1 MRRGF
6 ALIEVVIAGVILAV
20 GLAGGLAGI
29 INVSMRA
36 MEMQRRGEAEVIASS
51 LLDGLLSQVL
61 VDGVTEFPKLNA
73 TSGRLNATSGRFDP
87 PFEDWEFEVLIDP
100 EGLGDPYTVTALVRD
115 ARGQAY
121 TAETRI
127 APRLGEDPNPD
138 RRPPE
143 PFDRQ
148 SAYEK
153 DEEAPVAP

>member
-1 MRRGF
+1 
-6 ALIEVVIAGVILAV
+6 
-20 GLAGGLAGI
+20 
-29 INVSMRA
+29 MRA

-73 TSGRLNATSGRFDP
+73 TSGRFDP

-121 TAETRI
+121 SVETRI

-153 DEEAPVAP
+153 DEEAAVAP

>member
-20 GLAGGLAGI
+20 GLAGI
-29 INVSMRA
+29 INVSMRS
-36 MEMQRRGEAEVIASS
+36 MDMQRRGESEVIASS

-73 TSGRLNATSGRFDP
+73 TSGRFDA
-87 PFEDWEFEVLIDP
+87 PFEDWEFEILIDP
-100 EGLGDPYTVTALVRD
+100 EGLGDPYTVTAMVRD

-121 TAETRI
+121 TVETRI

-148 SAYEK
+148 SAYGK
-153 DEEAPVAP
+153 DEEAAVAP

>member
-20 GLAGGLAGI
+20 GLAGI

-73 TSGRLNATSGRFDP
+73 TSGRFDP
-87 PFEDWEFEVLIDP
+87 PFEDWEWELVIDKQ
-100 EGLGDPYTVTALVRD
+100 GAGDPYRVMAIARDRDGAEFRVETLMAARPENTEEPQRAPTAP
-115 ARGQAY
+115 
-121 TAETRI
+121 I
-127 APRLGEDPNPD
+127 
-138 RRPPE
+138 
-143 PFDRQ
+143 DRQ
-148 SAYEK
+148 ARY
-153 DEEAPVAP
+153 DELP

>member
-20 GLAGGLAGI
+20 GLAGI

-36 MEMQRRGEAEVIASS
+36 MDMQRRGEAEVIASS

-73 TSGRLNATSGRFDP
+73 TSGRFDA
-87 PFEDWEFEVLIDP
+87 PFEDWEFEILIDP
-100 EGLGDPYTVTALVRD
+100 EGLGDPYTVTAMVRD
-115 ARGQAY
+115 ARGQSY
-121 TAETRI
+121 SVETRI

-143 PFDRQ
+143 PLDRQ
-148 SAYEK
+148 SAFGK
-153 DEEAPVAP
+153 DEEAAVAP

>member
-20 GLAGGLAGI
+20 GLAGI

-36 MEMQRRGEAEVIASS
+36 MDMQRRGESEVIASS

-61 VDGVTEFPKLNA
+61 VDGVIEFPKLNA
-73 TSGRLNATSGRFDP
+73 TSGRFDA

-100 EGLGDPYTVTALVRD
+100 EGLGDPYTVTAMVRD

-121 TAETRI
+121 TVETRIAPRRI

-148 SAYEK
+148 GAFSK
-153 DEEAPVAP
+153 DEEAAVAP